1 METRDRIRLIIEQEG
16 LTQVA
21 FSEATGINT
30 STLNHVLTGRN
41 NPSVEVITKILAAY
55 PQYESEWLLHG
66 QGSMWTDEYRETQ
79 AQHASVPLFS
89 SMEPV
94 LDERKQSESG
104 TEARPNTA
112 TKPASASSSTTST
125 ELRERALKGAHKRVE
140 KIIIY
145 YSDQTFETFYPEQE
159 R

>member
-41 NPSVEVITKILAAY
+41 NPSVEVITKILTAF

-66 QGSMWTDEYRETQ
+66 QGLMWTDEYRETQ
-79 AQHASVPLFS
+79 AQQASVPLFS

-94 LDERKQSESG
+94 LDERKQSETG
-104 TEARPNTA
+104 TEGRTTTA
-112 TKPASASSSTTST
+112 TKPASASSSTTPT
-125 ELRERALKGAHKRVE
+125 ELRERALKGAPKRVE

>member
-1 METRDRIRLIIEQEG
+1 METRDRIKLIIQQEG

-41 NPSVEVITKILAAY
+41 NPSVEVITKILATF

-66 QGSMWTDEYRETQ
+66 QGSMWTEEYRERQ
-79 AQHASVPLFS
+79 AEQVSVPLFS
-89 SMEPV
+89 SIEPFLAQEAKHPV
-94 LDERKQSESG
+94 SSESG
-104 TEARPNTA
+104 TTTSR
-112 TKPASASSSTTST
+112 KPASATTSSAT
-125 ELRERALKGAHKRVE
+125 AETREATARGASRRVE

-145 YSDQTFETFYPEQE
+145 YSDQTFETFYPERE
-159 R
+159 K